1 MTHSFQISR
10 LPVLDNTKFVMDNM
24 VYGHVKCFKEWI
36 SIING
41 MLLRKK
47 NFAFVAWVMIIIQKI
62 AKEEENLEYKIVA
75 RAITSCYIFRRKMIQ
90 QKEVE
95 MEQVDKMLL
104 DQTK

>member
-1 MTHSFQISR
+1 MAHSFQISR

-62 AKEEENLEYKIVA
+62 AKEEENVEYKIVT
-75 RAITSCYIFRRKMIQ
+75 RAFTSCYIFRRWSDK
-90 QKEVE
+90 KEWRWS
-95 MEQVDKMLL
+95 KW
-104 DQTK
+104 TRYA